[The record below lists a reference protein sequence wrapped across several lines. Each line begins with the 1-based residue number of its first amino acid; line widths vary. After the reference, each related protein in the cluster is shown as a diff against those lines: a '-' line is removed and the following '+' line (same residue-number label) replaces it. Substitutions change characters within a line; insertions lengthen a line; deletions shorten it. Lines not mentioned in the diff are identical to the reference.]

1 MFTTLWED
9 ELIKIVQA
17 EETPMNIDLG
27 GNTLTDGY
35 FAGIVIGPSANTSW
49 IVEAS
54 AYTSA
59 AGNMIQADTRG
70 GAFTIT
76 LPATASVGDAILIQ
90 DATLAWNT
98 NNLTIAR
105 NGLNING
112 GTSNYVASLAGSK
125 LTIVYISS
133 SYGWSIK

>member
-1 MFTTLWED
+1 
-9 ELIKIVQA
+9 
-17 EETPMNIDLG
+17 MNIDLG

-76 LPATASVGDAILIQ
+76 LP
-90 DATLAWNT
+90 TLAWNT